1 MHIEE
6 VMDLFLQM
14 IKALADQ
21 NRMRI
26 MAALL
31 QHEEL
36 CACQLTELLGVAG
49 ATASRHLAQLQ
60 GAGLVEGRKEGRWV
74 YFKLSGKLPDML
86 PLAWLKERL
95 FESDVINEDIIRLNA
110 ILLEDPEEIC
120 RRQRDDSICRE

>member
-1 MHIEE
+1 
-6 VMDLFLQM
+6 MDTLLLMF
-14 IKALADQ
+14 KALADR

-60 GAGLVEGRKEGRWV
+60 NAGLIESRKKGRWV
-74 YFKLSGKLPDML
+74 FFSLREKPPGEL
-86 PLAWLKERL
+86 PLSWLKEKL
-95 FESDVINEDIIRLNA
+95 SQSEVIADDRDHLEIILQEN
-110 ILLEDPEEIC
+110 PETIC
-120 RRQRDDSICRE
+120 RRQRGKKCVQVET

>member
-1 MHIEE
+1 MQNGAG
-6 VMDLFLQM
+6 MDSLLLMF
-14 IKALADQ
+14 KALADR

-60 GAGLVEGRKEGRWV
+60 SGGLIEGRKEGRWV
-74 YFKLSGKLPDML
+74 YFKLSEKLADKV
-86 PLAWLKERL
+86 PLAWLKEGL
-95 FESDVINEDIIRLNA
+95 FASEMIAEDREHLKT
-110 ILLEDPEEIC
+110 ILLENPETIC
-120 RRQRDDSICRE
+120 RRQRGEKTC